1 MGASRGP
8 FRLAG
13 FLVGF
18 WVGVFGWFLGWGFW
32 VGVFGLGFLGGYLPF
47 LGGYLPFLG
56 GYLPL
61 KTGSRFS
68 TNALMPS
75 AASSDFSIAR

>member
-32 VGVFGLGFLGGYLPF
+32 VGVFGRLFAFFGRLFAFENGFALFNKRLDA
-47 LGGYLPFLG
+47 L
-56 GYLPL
+56 
-61 KTGSRFS
+61 SR
-68 TNALMPS
+68 
-75 AASSDFSIAR
+75 IV